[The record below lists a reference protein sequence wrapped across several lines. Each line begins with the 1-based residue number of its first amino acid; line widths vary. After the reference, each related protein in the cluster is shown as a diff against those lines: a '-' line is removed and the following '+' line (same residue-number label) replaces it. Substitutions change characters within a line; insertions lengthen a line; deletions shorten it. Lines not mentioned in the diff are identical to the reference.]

1 MGCAP
6 CSAPHPHGLF
16 FRAWLPGEL
25 LKGRLVWPCLPSPRQ
40 LWPHKAPSANRPEE
54 TVRGRSDTEHPRL
67 GHSLRCAWHHSHPVP
82 KLQTRLEVR
91 PALPQPQ
98 HRAAAGLSLT
108 RVDLGS
114 CSLQDAEQ
122 WHQKHQQ
129 AHGEGWHVGGPAET
143 RPGGVTPLLPTPR
156 ASVML
161 FRHPIPMPL
170 LPKGPRAP
178 HGASKSPPR
187 GQHRPGW
194 MGRPAGGGWK
204 AARCTSSAR
213 GSAITL
219 RSALSLPS
227 GCGDVIAGNCPRLMP
242 CLF

>member
-25 LKGRLVWPCLPSPRQ
+25 LKSRLVWPCLPSPRQ

-67 GHSLRCAWHHSHPVP
+67 GHSLRCAWHCSHPVP

-161 FRHPIPMPL
+161 FSPPVPIPCCQKGHGQHTEPPKAPL
-170 LPKGPRAP
+170 GVSTVP
-178 HGASKSPPR
+178 HGWADPP
-187 GQHRPGW
+187 GVVGKQHVAQARPVAALS
-194 MGRPAGGGWK
+194 RC
-204 AARCTSSAR
+204 AARF
-213 GSAITL
+213 
-219 RSALSLPS
+219 
-227 GCGDVIAGNCPRLMP
+227 P
-242 CLF
+242 CLLAAET